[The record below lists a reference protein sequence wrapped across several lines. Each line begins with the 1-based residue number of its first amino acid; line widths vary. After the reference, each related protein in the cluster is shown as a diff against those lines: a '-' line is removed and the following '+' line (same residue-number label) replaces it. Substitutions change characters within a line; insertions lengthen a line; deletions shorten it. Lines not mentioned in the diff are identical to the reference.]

1 MRDFWAGARPVVGR
15 RDVAYPIILG
25 HDGRV
30 MDGMHRIARALL
42 DGRAEIDPPS
52 GSRRRSSRTIDAACR
67 TSCRTDCFST
77 SPQAERQP
85 GRDKPANAVCKRG
98 DADAQAGIRPAARH
112 CCARPLLGRRCRAR
126 GLRSARNA
134 QRTPKGSTGACS
146 LIDRHGAG
154 ARDPHAHPRRRS
166 ARDSPFLQ
174 GLKSLASSLHH
185 DDHALAFVP
194 LKRSSQDV
202 RGVIGTTG
210 E

>member
-1 MRDFWAGARPVVGR
+1 MPIRSSSVTTAGSWTACTALLEHCSTAERRSTHRPVHGAARAGLSMLLAARAAVLTASAR
-15 RDVAYPIILG
+15 RRKPNASRDATSLPTPSASAE
-25 HDGRV
+25 
-30 MDGMHRIARALL
+30 MPMHRLGSGQPLDIAA
-42 DGRAEIDPPS
+42 S
-52 GSRRRSSRTIDAACR
+52 
-67 TSCRTDCFST
+67 
-77 SPQAERQP
+77 
-85 GRDKPANAVCKRG
+85 
-98 DADAQAGIRPAARH
+98 
-112 CCARPLLGRRCRAR
+112 RPLLGRRCRAR